1 MNIIVTAI
9 SVLLATIIL
18 NFVFKKYQILIDQ
31 INYSRHK
38 SFINGY
44 KTIPLSGVDGAFFRI
59 FFLIIEGIL
68 KKIFNKLS
76 KKSILTESIKLSNKN
91 RYITIMIIWNIT
103 LKVGVC
109 KIFRSDNKPIKK
121 IKKINIFKYL

>member
-1 MNIIVTAI
+1 VTKVLTPSIKLVPLIKTNIQNKVK
-9 SVLLATIIL
+9 
-18 NFVFKKYQILIDQ
+18 N
-31 INYSRHK
+31 
-38 SFINGY
+38 SFI
-44 KTIPLSGVDGAFFRI
+44 
-59 FFLIIEGIL
+59 

-76 KKSILTESIKLSNKN
+76 KKSILIESIKLSNKN

-121 IKKINIFKYL
+121 IKKINIFKYLLSSGKKKLISNKKLNLLKEV